1 MITRK
6 IQNRI
11 RGAWI
16 EVRPVKA
23 TKVVGIGLP
32 KTGTTTLGYCFRRF
46 GFKHRTYDMD
56 LALQVKR
63 NQLEPVLEEATKF
76 ESFEDWPW
84 FAIYRE
90 WTKDF
95 PTANSF

>member
-32 KTGTTTLGYCFRRF
+32 KTGTTTLGY
-46 GFKHRTYDMD
+46 
-56 LALQVKR
+56 
-63 NQLEPVLEEATKF
+63 
-76 ESFEDWPW
+76 
-84 FAIYRE
+84 
-90 WTKDF
+90 
-95 PTANSF
+95 